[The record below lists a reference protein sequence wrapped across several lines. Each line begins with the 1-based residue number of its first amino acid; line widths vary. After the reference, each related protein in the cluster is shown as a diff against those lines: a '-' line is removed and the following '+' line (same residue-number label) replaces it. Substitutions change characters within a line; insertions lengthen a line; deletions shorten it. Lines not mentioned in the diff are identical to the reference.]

1 MHFSFPSLRPWLVG
15 SLTLAVLVGC
25 ESESAAPETSAPA
38 PVEVGTVTLKSEP
51 LTLTTELPGR
61 TVAYRRSEIRP
72 QVGGIIA
79 ARLFKEGAQVQV
91 GDPLYQVEPATYSAQ
106 EATARANM
114 LKANANLKAIKVREQ
129 RFKGLLGD
137 GAVSQQQYDDAE
149 AALAQAQAEVAV
161 AAAALETARINLS
174 HARIDAPISGT
185 IGKSSVTEGALVAAQ
200 QPAALAVIHQLD
212 PIYVDLSQTSGRL
225 LDLRRQLLTG
235 ELSQKDS
242 LAVHLI
248 LEDGSRYEHAGEL
261 QFSEISV
268 SESTGT
274 VVMRALVPNPDLL
287 LLPGM
292 FVRAE
297 IAEGV
302 KAEALLAPQR
312 GITHD
317 REGRA
322 VALVVNS
329 EGMVERRLLVTG
341 RAIGSDWLVTEGLAS
356 GDRLIVEGLQKIA
369 PGVPVTA
376 VDLEPLT
383 AAAKEQ

>member
-1 MHFSFPSLRPWLVG
+1 MCFSFSRLSPWLVSG
-15 SLTLAVLVGC
+15 LVLAVLVGC
-25 ESESAAPETSAPA
+25 EGDSGMPAAVAPA
-38 PVEVGTVTLKSEP
+38 PIEVGIVTLESQP

-61 TVAYRRSEIRP
+61 TVAYRRAEIRP

-79 ARLFKEGAQVQV
+79 ARLFKEGDEVQA
-91 GDPLYQVEPATYSAQ
+91 GDPLYQVEPASYRALESTAQ
-106 EATARANM
+106 ANL
-114 LKANANLKAIKVREQ
+114 LKAKANLKAAQVREQ
-129 RFKGLLGD
+129 RLKGLLGE

-149 AALAQAQAEVAV
+149 ATLAQAQAEVAV
-161 AAAALETARINLS
+161 AEAALETAQINLR
-174 HARIDAPISGT
+174 HARIEAPISGT
-185 IGKSSVTEGALVAAQ
+185 IGKSEVTEGALVTAQ

-212 PIYVDLSQTSGRL
+212 PIYVDLSQASGRL
-225 LDLRRQLLTG
+225 LDLRRQLLSG
-235 ELSQKDS
+235 ELSHNGT
-242 LAVHLI
+242 LGVNLI
-248 LEDGSRYEHAGEL
+248 LEDGSRYEHSGKL

-274 VVMRALVPNPDLL
+274 VVMRALIPNPDRL

-297 IAEGV
+297 IAEGD

-329 EGMVERRLLVTG
+329 EGTVERRLLTTQG
-341 RAIGSDWLVTEGLAS
+341 AIGSNWLVTDGLSA

-369 PGVPVTA
+369 PGAAVTA
-376 VDLEPLT
+376 IELT
-383 AAAKEQ
+383 STTGGAEE